1 MAKKYYSINN
11 EVFLIDAGWND
22 VIGLCANYLVKGEKI
37 CLIDGGTQEGS
48 KDMINSFEALNL
60 FPDFI
65 ILTHSHFDHTQGV
78 PALREAAKKVGK
90 DIEVFAH
97 QSAIDRLEDQSFN
110 KVFNEKATYNN
121 IKDVNPL
128 KEGDE
133 LDLGGNKLKII
144 EVPGHI
150 PDHIA
155 VLDDKYQILFTGD
168 ALGGQH
174 IENFPLPTFMPPLFN
189 KNDYFDSLN
198 KLNNTDFQGIALAHY
213 GYHEKDAAKK
223 LMSNVLSTSE
233 IWSKILDQAD
243 FKIKDHQ
250 RLFDDIA
257 RETSLNKE
265 ILRTMDVEVKPLMMK
280 TMMSVINTFRRLLG
294 KHPIAV
300 SDMMFTEFMQWT
312 IKGYYQDKGD
322 LA

>member
-1 MAKKYYSINN
+1 
-11 EVFLIDAGWND
+11 
-22 VIGLCANYLVKGEKI
+22 
-37 CLIDGGTQEGS
+37 
-48 KDMINSFEALNL
+48 MIKSFEALNL

-65 ILTHSHFDHTQGV
+65 LLTHSHFDHVQGV

-110 KVFNEKATYNN
+110 KVFDEKATYNN

-168 ALGGQH
+168 ALGAQY
-174 IENFPLPTFMPPLFN
+174 IENFPLPSFMPPLFN
-189 KNDYFDSLN
+189 RNDYFDSLN
-198 KLNNTDFQGIALAHY
+198 KLNNTDFEGIALAHY
-213 GYHEKDAAKK
+213 GYHEKDAAKI
-223 LMSNVLSTSE
+223 LMENVLSTSK
-233 IWSKILDQAD
+233 IWSKI
-243 FKIKDHQ
+243 KKSI
-250 RLFDDIA
+250 
-257 RETSLNKE
+257 TN
-265 ILRTMDVEVKPLMMK
+265 
-280 TMMSVINTFRRLLG
+280 
-294 KHPIAV
+294 
-300 SDMMFTEFMQWT
+300 
-312 IKGYYQDKGD
+312 
-322 LA
+322 